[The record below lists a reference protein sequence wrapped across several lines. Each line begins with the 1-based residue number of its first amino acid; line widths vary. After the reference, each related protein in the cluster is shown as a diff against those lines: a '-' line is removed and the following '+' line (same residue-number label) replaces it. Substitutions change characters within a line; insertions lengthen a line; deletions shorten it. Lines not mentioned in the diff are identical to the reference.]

1 MDQEPRKTR
10 KAGIIK
16 LTSGKISK
24 QQFKKSSK
32 EFQLFNRVQTAR
44 EAGDI
49 KEALRQIDALISYVE
64 KAGKPSFEYQ
74 VDKMLMIDP
83 GNFAQLI
90 PIYEKQL
97 EYYIEQN
104 EVMGQIDALVSL
116 TAMCGN
122 SGQLQRAK
130 HYIGLAED
138 LLLSIPDEKK
148 HHERISSVTGISIV
162 ESKLVQIR
170 QAKRYIDK
178 TLNTNG

>member
-16 LTSGKISK
+16 ITSGKILKK
-24 QQFKKSSK
+24 QINRSSE
-32 EFQLFNRVQTAR
+32 EFQLYNRFQIAR

-49 KEALRQIDALISYVE
+49 KEALRQIDILISYVE

-97 EYYIEQN
+97 DYYIEQDKI
-104 EVMGQIDALVSL
+104 MGRIDALVSL
-116 TAMCGN
+116 SAVSLN
-122 SGQLQRAK
+122 SGQLHQAK
-130 HYIGLAED
+130 HYINLAEG
-138 LLLSIPDEKK
+138 LFLSIPDENKGTG
-148 HHERISSVTGISIV
+148 RLSSVTGISKV
-162 ESKLVQIR
+162 DVKLEQIR
-170 QAKRYIDK
+170 QVKRYIDA
-178 TLNTNG
+178 TINTKR